1 MHGFELSDEQTMV
14 QETVRKLVRED
25 IGPSALAHDEH
36 RSFARGGFE
45 QLAEMGFLGLPVSE
59 DAGGAG
65 MGMVAFAIALEELA
79 KGCGSTARLVLVHA
93 GLSGLALEGLEAGGE
108 LIENIVTGG
117 KLVSFIGPESKIMAV
132 GDELTGVVPMATAA
146 MEADLF
152 LVAATGEEPGL
163 FVVSS
168 DKVERRDVAAL
179 GFRASAPGEV
189 TFAGQGARIA
199 SGSDAKAATERATL
213 AACVGGGAIA
223 TGLATASFEL
233 ALVHAH
239 DRVAF
244 GKPLFRQQA
253 VGHKL
258 VEGLRQFHAA
268 RHLVYRAAELVDAGS
283 DTALQASMLAK
294 LDAVEA
300 AVLGADE
307 AIQIHGGFGFTVEY
321 HVERHYRDAKTL
333 EVLDHGA
340 DWLRD
345 QLTETIALR

>member
-1 MHGFELSDEQTMV
+1 
-14 QETVRKLVRED
+14 
-25 IGPSALAHDEH
+25 
-36 RSFARGGFE
+36 
-45 QLAEMGFLGLPVSE
+45 
-59 DAGGAG
+59 
-65 MGMVAFAIALEELA
+65 
-79 KGCGSTARLVLVHA
+79 
-93 GLSGLALEGLEAGGE
+93 
-108 LIENIVTGG
+108 
-117 KLVSFIGPESKIMAV
+117 
-132 GDELTGVVPMATAA
+132 MATAA

-152 LVAATGEEPGL
+152 LVATEDEDSGL
-163 FVVSS
+163 FVVAS
-168 DKVERRDVAAL
+168 DKVDRSGVLAL

-189 TFAGQGARIA
+189 TFAGQGLRIA
-199 SGSDAKAATERATL
+199 SGSDAKAAIERATL

-233 ALVHAH
+233 ALQHAH

-258 VEGLRQFHAA
+258 VESLRRLRAA
-268 RHLVYRAAELVDAGS
+268 RNLVYRAAEFIDAGS
-283 DTALQASMLAK
+283 DTALQASMLAR

-300 AVLGADE
+300 AVFSADE

-333 EVLDHGA
+333 EVLDRGA

-345 QLTETIALR
+345 QLAETIALH